1 MAWQMNSENMV
12 CGGTARLPLTPS
24 GATTLLTVEVE
35 VDGATRS
42 VLAVYVNPEL
52 QGLQRLLE
60 SALVGHAA
68 DGIAVV
74 GQQAINSC
82 YYSPFRNAARAALLH
97 AQDAFA
103 QFEKRAATPLPKEWE
118 LPAAE
123 RSLRR
128 DDGE

>member
-1 MAWQMNSENMV
+1 MNSENMV
-12 CGGTARLPLTPS
+12 CGGTARLPQTPN

-35 VDGATRS
+35 VDRLTRS
-42 VLAVYVNPEL
+42 VTAVYVSPEL

-60 SALVGHAA
+60 SALVGHSA

-97 AQDAFA
+97 TQDAFA
-103 QFEKRAATPLPKEWE
+103 HFEKEAATPVPKEWE

-123 RSLRR
+123 RRARR

>member
-1 MAWQMNSENMV
+1 MV
-12 CGGTARLPLTPS
+12 CGGTARLPHTPS

-35 VDGATRS
+35 VDRLTRS
-42 VLAVYVNPEL
+42 VTAVYVTPEL

-97 AQDAFA
+97 TQDAFA
-103 QFEKRAATPLPKEWE
+103 HFEKEAATPVPKEWE

-123 RSLRR
+123 RRARR